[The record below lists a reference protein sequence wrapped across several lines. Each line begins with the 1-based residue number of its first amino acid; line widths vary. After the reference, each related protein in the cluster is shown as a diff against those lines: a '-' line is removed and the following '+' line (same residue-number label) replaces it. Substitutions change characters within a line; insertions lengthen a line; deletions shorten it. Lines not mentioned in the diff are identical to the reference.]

1 MIPFLNL
8 QKVNQRYRFDIE
20 DAIRRVL
27 DSGRYLL
34 DQNLEDF
41 ERSFADYC
49 GTNYAVGVG
58 CGLDALS
65 LIIRAFGFGPG
76 DQIIAPATTYI
87 ASILAISRNGCEPVL
102 IEPDIESYNINPDLI
117 VEKITPAT
125 KAIMVVHLYG
135 RLCRMDRITD
145 IARRFGLKVIED
157 ACQSHGASWNGRKAG
172 SLGDAAAFSFY
183 PTKNLGCLS
192 DGGAVTTNDAS
203 LARKIRALRNYGCIQ
218 KYDSEYQGVNSRLDE
233 IQAAVLNIKLKHLD
247 SENSRRRQIAAF
259 YLNSIENR
267 RIILPYSS
275 DKDSH
280 VWHLFVV
287 RSRNR
292 DRLRRYLWEKGV
304 ETLIHYPVPPH
315 RQKAYGWDDISLPL
329 TERIHDEVLSLPMNT
344 ALEQSELVKIVEAV
358 NSYEE

>member
-1 MIPFLNL
+1 
-8 QKVNQRYRFDIE
+8 VNQRYRFDIE

-49 GTNYAVGVG
+49 GTKYAVGVG

-65 LIIRAFGFGPG
+65 LIIKAFGFGPG

>member
-34 DQNLEDF
+34 DQNLDDF

>member
-49 GTNYAVGVG
+49 GTKYAVGVG

-65 LIIRAFGFGPG
+65 LIIKAFGFGPG